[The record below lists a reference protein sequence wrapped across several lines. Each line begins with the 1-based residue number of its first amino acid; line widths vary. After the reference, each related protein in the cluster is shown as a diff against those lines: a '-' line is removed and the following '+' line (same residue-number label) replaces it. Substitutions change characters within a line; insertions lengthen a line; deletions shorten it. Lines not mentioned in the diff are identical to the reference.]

1 MAILMSAV
9 FAIAM
14 LCAATITKVG
24 GHLIDSQRAQQA
36 ANAAALAA
44 IYDEQVA
51 DNVASE
57 NGSEIMLLEDHR
69 DVDGTVTVRVRVG
82 SMVHNAKAF
91 DTWHDTSST
100 LEP

>member
-9 FAIAM
+9 CAVAV

-36 ANAAALAA
+36 ASAAALAA
-44 IYDEQVA
+44 IYDEQLA
-51 DNVASE
+51 EDVASE
-57 NGSEIMLLEDHR
+57 NGGELVLLEDHR
-69 DVDGTVTVRVRVG
+69 VEDGTVTVRVRVG
-82 SMVHNAKAF
+82 SMVRNAKAF
-91 DTWHDTSST
+91 DTWRDASPT

>member
-9 FAIAM
+9 FAIAI

-24 GHLIDSQRAQQA
+24 GHLVDSQRAQHA
-36 ANAAALAA
+36 ANAAVLAA

-57 NGSEIMLLEDHR
+57 NGGGIMSLEDHR

-82 SMVHNAKAF
+82 SMVRNAKAF
-91 DTWHDTSST
+91 DTWRDTSPT

>member
-1 MAILMSAV
+1 MAILMSAL

-36 ANAAALAA
+36 ASAAALAA
-44 IYDEQVA
+44 IYDEQLA
-51 DNVASE
+51 EDVASE
-57 NGSEIMLLEDHR
+57 NGGELVLLEDHR
-69 DVDGTVTVRVRVG
+69 VEDGTVTVRVRVG
-82 SMVHNAKAF
+82 SMVRNAKAF
-91 DTWHDTSST
+91 DTWRDASPT

>member
-9 FAIAM
+9 FAVAV

-36 ANAAALAA
+36 ASAVALAG
-44 IYDEQVA
+44 IYDEQLA
-51 DNVASE
+51 DDVASE
-57 NGSEIMLLEDHR
+57 NGVELVLLEDQR

-82 SMVHNAKAF
+82 SMVRSAKAF
-91 DTWHDTSST
+91 DTWHDASPT